1 MSRGN
6 EKPAVVGGSL
16 SDATWSGEHSDVQ
29 RDDQFCTV
37 DQQNASGSGLH
48 ARRLVAYTLASLSDK
63 ERQRA
68 VGNLFP
74 IDDTDIV
81 ECARQRVAAEMRD
94 RFRFGVL
101 VDSICCLWRW
111 QLVGFNYF
119 DPAPGTDID
128 LERGSHLEWLRPGDD
143 DNVVRLVVGD
153 EHQLLV
159 SEDSGN
165 VWTEISIGLL
175 GDTLGDWLAARGAA

>member
-1 MSRGN
+1 MHDHQSIST
-6 EKPAVVGGSL
+6 P
-16 SDATWSGEHSDVQ
+16 HDVQ
-29 RDDQFCTV
+29 LI
-37 DQQNASGSGLH
+37 SGQAALTD
-48 ARRLVAYTLASLSDK
+48 ARRLVAYSLASLSDK

-81 ECARQRVAAEMRD
+81 ECARQRIAAEMCD

-101 VDSICCLWRW
+101 VDSICWLWRW

-153 EHQLLV
+153 EPQLLV